1 MGSIEERSIVT
12 PIREMAYGSLTD
24 RGLPLRAPGLDG
36 LWGRH
41 APEVCI
47 RTMSPVLFKAVL

>member
-24 RGLPLRAPGLDG
+24 RGLPLKARGLDG
-36 LWGRH
+36 LYCKGKQGSRGLMKKW
-41 APEVCI
+41 
-47 RTMSPVLFKAVL
+47 LNN